1 MTAKTVKTILFADNH
16 VEFLDTRV
24 EFLERAGFCVVKA
37 RSPEEARERLKDT
50 WVHILIVDIRLRN
63 DQDEEDIT
71 GLELAQ
77 DPQYQRIPKIILT
90 NYPSYEYVRT
100 AMRRQPETQM
110 SPAVDF
116 LSKDEGPQAM
126 IQAVEQT
133 LSRHVS
139 INWDLFINLS
149 ARCTYSLVDFVR
161 LLHPGLDSA
170 QGTLLSAELDDL
182 LRRLFTYSQQI
193 TIDRLIWQKPGRLA
207 LIIFAYT
214 ADTPAQQFLVTC
226 GRVEIIRGETENFD
240 RMNLSMRHH
249 MQRAMH
255 AETLHYGANCYEF
268 GGSNLE
274 TVKTFED
281 FFKQNS
287 PKEIGVCLE
296 NLLRPEIAV
305 WQEERRI
312 AHENERADYLFR
324 RRLGIENVSVEDL
337 DARIVYLGSEAA
349 QAGLAKVSLT
359 IDRLIF
365 YMPSGD
371 GLIYSYPNPIPWIV
385 GADRGY
391 PWPLTLIGTTVGE
404 LDVNTILVEAAKS
417 SWLTDFGYVREGPV
431 AGDFTALET
440 IIKFDLVDHTNL
452 EDIQELE
459 HILLAVKRLNQ
470 RVESGPP
477 QYKKAMSAVLK
488 LRRLASELGEHT
500 IEPYYWGLL
509 FYATKRL
516 LTYSPGV
523 RRTRSELMSFLHAC
537 LCTGLIAEHLEQATH
552 QQDELTGGGLSGVV
566 VNTAQHEVQVNG
578 KVIEL
583 TPTEFKIMLLLWKNR
598 GQLCSRQD
606 IFESLNEQRYSFDK
620 NMGHDDYVNVHMQR
634 LRGKLEMDPG
644 NPKYIVTR
652 RGYGYILYPTGK
664 KP

>member
-1 MTAKTVKTILFADNH
+1 MTVKTILLADNH

-24 EFLERAGFCVVKA
+24 EFLERAGYSVVKA
-37 RSPEEARERLKDT
+37 RSPEETRERLEDT
-50 WVHILIVDIRLRN
+50 WVHILILDIRLRD
-63 DQDEEDIT
+63 DQDEEDTT

-77 DPQYQRIPKIILT
+77 DPRYQRIPKIILT
-90 NYPSYEYVRT
+90 NYPSYDYVRT
-100 AMRRQPETQM
+100 AMRRQPETQTP
-110 SPAVDF
+110 PAVDF
-116 LSKDEGPQAM
+116 LSKEEGPLAM

-133 LSRHVS
+133 FSRHVP
-139 INWDLFINLS
+139 INWGLFINLS
-149 ARCTYSLVDFVR
+149 ARCAYSLAGLVR

-170 QGTLLSAELDDL
+170 QEALHSAELEDL
-182 LRRLFTYSQQI
+182 LRRLFTQSQQI
-193 TIDRLIWQKPGRLA
+193 TIDRLMWQKSDRLA
-207 LIIFAYT
+207 LIIFAY
-214 ADTPAQQFLVTC
+214 ASGALAQQFLVTC
-226 GRVEIIRGETENFD
+226 GKIEVIRVEIENLD
-240 RMNLSMRHH
+240 HMNPSLRHH
-249 MQRAMH
+249 VQRTMH
-255 AETLHYGANCYEF
+255 TETLHYGANCYELE
-268 GGSNLE
+268 GSDLE
-274 TVKTFED
+274 TVKPFED
-281 FFKQNS
+281 FFKQSS
-287 PKEIGVCLE
+287 PKEINICLQ
-296 NLLRPEIAV
+296 NLLEPGIAV
-305 WQEERRI
+305 WQQNRRI
-312 AHENERADYLFR
+312 ARENERTDNLFKS
-324 RRLGIENVSVEDL
+324 RLGIENLLVEDL
-337 DARIVYLGSEAA
+337 EARITHLGSEAA